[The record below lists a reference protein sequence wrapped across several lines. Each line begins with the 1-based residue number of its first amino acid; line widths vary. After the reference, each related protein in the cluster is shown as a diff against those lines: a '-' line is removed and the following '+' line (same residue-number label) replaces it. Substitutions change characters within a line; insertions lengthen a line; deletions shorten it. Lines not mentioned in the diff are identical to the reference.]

1 MCWFMQFL
9 ICSSIWP
16 FYGCSFCW
24 CSVCVVRFVWW
35 VVPWPSCLS
44 CSSLCNGIPS
54 FPGIDPRELKTA
66 SLPGLPEEFHGSAK
80 HTSHWPGHSGQLG
93 LSRGRVRKTECQLK
107 CRECQEESVW
117 CVMCDDKHD
126 KHDKHDDVSQDD
138 EVESVEGTEYVL
150 MWTDCYRWG

>member
-1 MCWFMQFL
+1 MQFL
-9 ICSSIWP
+9 ICFSIWP
-16 FYGCSFCW
+16 FSGCSFSS
-24 CSVCVVRFVWW
+24 CSVCVVRCGGLCPDHDVS
-35 VVPWPSCLS
+35 VVAHCAM
-44 CSSLCNGIPS
+44 
-54 FPGIDPRELKTA
+54 A
-66 SLPGLPEEFHGSAK
+66 SPASRVSILESWRRPVCQDCQRNFMGLQN
-80 HTSHWPGHSGQLG
+80 TSHWPGHSGQLG